1 MSNQASPPSFL
12 SPDDEWQFYI
22 DIALGILVMKLVWN
36 TIDYKLYRLRRQE
49 LELMRKEQDA
59 FKASIT
65 KSTANVQT
73 VKTGLDQVQTQDNSG
88 ATAFGDST
96 NSLVTKASVKESTA
110 YVQTVETGLDQLQTQ
125 DNSGATAF
133 GYTTNSLVTKVEAV
147 EVLANSALAK
157 IAASTAEATCLK
169 RSQAQFNECLAR
181 YKAGSMGREL
191 RAIDAT
197 IERLT
202 TQADEQGRAI
212 KGQDRIIGEQR
223 KLIDCLVADSQAPR
237 SGNRQPRGASA
248 ESTASQ
254 PSQLQHCRRQ

>member
-181 YKAGSMGREL
+181 LLVLEIASPAAR
-191 RAIDAT
+191 
-197 IERLT
+197 RLSRLPASHRSSST
-202 TQADEQGRAI
+202 
-212 KGQDRIIGEQR
+212 
-223 KLIDCLVADSQAPR
+223 VADSVSRGRERRRGGTVAGSAGQRRGNTSSFVKPISSSASKR
-237 SGNRQPRGASA
+237 S
-248 ESTASQ
+248 
-254 PSQLQHCRRQ
+254 